1 MYKLTLSTLGTRF
14 KQIREYLGYSQAQLA
29 EKLECKQNAISNL
42 ELGKGGSLKLL
53 FNLLNFY
60 SDYVYIDLIFSQ
72 NFYLI
77 SNQEEDAKKSN
88 YNSIIVEIIKQAEK
102 NFSEEINKN
111 IKLSEEKL
119 SRELKK
125 AVDLLNT

>member
-29 EKLECKQNAISNL
+29 EKLDCKQNAISNL
-42 ELGKGGSLKLL
+42 ELGKGGSLKLV

-88 YNSIIVEIIKQAEK
+88 CNSVIAEIIKQAEK
-102 NFSEEINKN
+102 NFADEINKS
-111 IKLSEEKL
+111 IKQSQEQLS
-119 SRELKK
+119 SELKK
-125 AVDLLNT
+125 AIDLLNS

>member
-29 EKLECKQNAISNL
+29 EKLDCKQNAISNL
-42 ELGKGGSLKLL
+42 ELGKGGSLKLV

-88 YNSIIVEIIKQAEK
+88 CNSVIAEIIKQAEK
-102 NFSEEINKN
+102 NFADEINKSL
-111 IKLSEEKL
+111 KQSQERLS
-119 SRELKK
+119 SELKK
-125 AVDLLNT
+125 AIDLLNS

>member
-29 EKLECKQNAISNL
+29 EKLDCKQNAISNL
-42 ELGKGGSLKLL
+42 ELGKGGSLKLV

-88 YNSIIVEIIKQAEK
+88 CNSVIAEIIKQAEK
-102 NFSEEINKN
+102 NFADGINKS
-111 IKLSEEKL
+111 IKQSQEQLNS
-119 SRELKK
+119 ELKK
-125 AVDLLNT
+125 AIDLLNS